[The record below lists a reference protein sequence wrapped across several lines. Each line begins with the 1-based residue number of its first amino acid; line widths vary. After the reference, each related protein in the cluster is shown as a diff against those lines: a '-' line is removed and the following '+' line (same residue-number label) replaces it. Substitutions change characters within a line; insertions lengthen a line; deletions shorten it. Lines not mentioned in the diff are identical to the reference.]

1 MKIIILLSL
10 ACITLNACSV
20 DPTKEEGVNSLAL
33 GRTSMVQKH
42 YDDELIPNGTLFS
55 WSPSLK
61 GVYQDNRLDHVDM
74 DNLLKQAIK
83 KTLVKKGYLF
93 TQSAVSADYTVTYT
107 AALKSA
113 LSDDEVLQIYGA
125 QPGLVPSRKADQ
137 TAEKGTLIID
147 VINQKTGR
155 LHWRSIGQALTNLNK
170 MPLQDRKQRV
180 EQFINF
186 ILSDLH

>member
-1 MKIIILLSL
+1 MKKIILLSL

-20 DPTKEEGVNSLAL
+20 DPTKEVAENSLAL
-33 GRTSMVQKH
+33 ARTSMVQKH

-83 KTLVKKGYLF
+83 NALVKKGYLF
-93 TQSAVSADYTVTYT
+93 TENSITAAYTVTFT

-113 LSDDEVLQIYGA
+113 LSDDEVLRIYGA
-125 QPGLVPSRKADQ
+125 QPGLVPNRKADQ
-137 TAEKGTLIID
+137 TAEKGTLIVD
-147 VINQKTGR
+147 VVNQKTGR
-155 LHWRSIGQALTNLNK
+155 LHWRSIGQALANLNEI
-170 MPLQDRKQRV
+170 PLQHRKQRV
-180 EQFINF
+180 DQFVDF
-186 ILSDLH
+186 LLADLH